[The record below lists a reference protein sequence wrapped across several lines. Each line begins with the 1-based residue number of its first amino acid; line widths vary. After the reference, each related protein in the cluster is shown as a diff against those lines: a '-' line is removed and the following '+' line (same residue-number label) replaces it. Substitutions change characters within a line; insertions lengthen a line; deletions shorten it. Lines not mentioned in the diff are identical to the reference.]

1 MAEQPKENTS
11 QGGNGADR
19 QFAIQKIFLKDVSLE
34 TPNSPDI
41 FREQWKP
48 DTNIQLGNSAKM
60 LSDGVYEVATTIT
73 VTVKVGEKTAFL
85 IEVQQAGIFT
95 IGGFS
100 DDERG
105 AIVGS
110 HCPTV
115 LFPYAREAI
124 SDLVT
129 KAGFPQLLLAPVN
142 FEAIYAQH
150 VQQLREQKNTEN
162 SEAAQPPSTH

>member
-1 MAEQPKENTS
+1 MAEQPTEKKTAA
-11 QGGNGADR
+11 GNGADR
-19 QFAIQKIFLKDVSLE
+19 HFAIQKIYLKDVSLE

-48 DTNIQLGNSAKM
+48 ELNVQLGNAAK
-60 LSDGVYEVATTIT
+60 LLGDNVYEVITTIT
-73 VTVKVGEKTAFL
+73 ATVKVGEKTAFL
-85 IEVQQAGIFT
+85 VEVHQAGIFT
-95 IGGFS
+95 IAGFS

-105 AIVGS
+105 PIIGS
-110 HCPTV
+110 HCPTI

-124 SDLVT
+124 SDLAT

-150 VQQLREQKNTEN
+150 VQQVRTQQN
-162 SEAAQPPSTH
+162 AAADQQPPEMH